1 MDDFNEGGPDE
12 TARNLLASVG
22 GEGVSPVGHV
32 NNRIQPQQKEEM
44 QETEEDELALMWP
57 SRQ

>member
-1 MDDFNEGGPDE
+1 MDDFNEGGHDE

-22 GEGVSPVGHV
+22 GVGVSPVMHAE
-32 NNRIQPQQKEEM
+32 NRMQPQQKQ

>member
-1 MDDFNEGGPDE
+1 MLFGGGQGGIMDDFNEGGPDE

-32 NNRIQPQQKEEM
+32 
-44 QETEEDELALMWP
+44 
-57 SRQ
+57 